1 MDSAQTDKSRYNM
14 VLLNQGIIEQ
24 IILDYLGLEQGGR
37 VEVEYGKQAETLELL
52 EEGEDEYPVVVGVK
66 RVGQNGMVV
75 LGSDCGCRLTWML
88 F

>member
-24 IILDYLGLEQGGR
+24 IILDYLRLEQGGR

-52 EEGEDEYPVVVGVK
+52 EEWEDEYPVVVGVK
-66 RVGQNGMVV
+66 RVGQNGLVI
-75 LGSDCGCRLTWML
+75 LGFNGGCMLTWMML
-88 F
+88 

>member
-24 IILDYLGLEQGGR
+24 IILDYLRLEQGGR

-66 RVGQNGMVV
+66 RVGQNGLVI
-75 LGSDCGCRLTWML
+75 LGFDGGCMLTWMML
-88 F
+88 

>member
-24 IILDYLGLEQGGR
+24 IILDYLRLEQGER

-66 RVGQNGMVV
+66 RVGQNGLVI
-75 LGSDCGCRLTWML
+75 LGFDGGCMLTWMML
-88 F
+88 

>member
-24 IILDYLGLEQGGR
+24 IILDYLGLEQEGR

-66 RVGQNGMVV
+66 RVGQNGMVI
-75 LGSDCGCRLTWML
+75 LGFDGGCMLTWMML
-88 F
+88 